1 MAHIVEISDG
11 VLINNLYRMLYNE
24 LGKVGFRDIFVK
36 IGVASKIEKGEIGA
50 DEVNKIQGWID
61 GQNTQDDE
69 KIKLLK
75 SLEEFRKISDDKNQ
89 FKNQLEIV
97 KEIYSLVIKN
107 MIIYVELQRF
117 LKPLTD
123 EILIEKLEKIRN
135 VH

>member
-123 EILIEKLEKIRN
+123 ERLIEKLEKI
-135 VH
+135 

>member
-89 FKNQLEIV
+89 FESHVEIV
-97 KEIYSLVIKN
+97 KEIYNLMIKN
-107 MIIYVELQRF
+107 MIIYAELQEVLEF
-117 LKPLTD
+117 LTELT
-123 EILIEKLEKIRN
+123 
-135 VH
+135 